1 MVDGEQLTMRASTA
15 ADKRDDVPPRPRR
28 RGRPTKLT
36 AERHRLIAALLGK
49 GATRSDI
56 CQRAGIHPATLRRWL
71 ASSAPAHRRLRDA
84 VTRAKRDAWR
94 AQREAWRGPSAS
106 WPGSYATARLEQ
118 KLAAL
123 RSKTG

>member
-1 MVDGEQLTMRASTA
+1 MRAFTV
-15 ADKRDDVPPRPRR
+15 ADKRNDVPPGPRG

-71 ASSAPAHRRLRDA
+71 ASSAPAYRRLRDA

-94 AQREAWRGPSAS
+94 AQRQAWLGPSELGPS
-106 WPGSYATARLEQ
+106 EPWPGSYATARLEQ

-123 RSKTG
+123 R